1 LTQAP
6 DDRYCPAV
14 HVVEEVAVVVHVDTE
29 QVHDD
34 DVYVNWLETPE
45 LPVYE
50 LVVACWL
57 KMGQYKR

>member
-1 LTQAP
+1 
-6 DDRYCPAV
+6 V
-14 HVVEEVAVVVHVDTE
+14 HVVME

-57 KMGQYKR
+57 KMGQYKA